1 MKKRYYGK
9 RMTLSLVC
17 VLILIVFLLWA
28 EFISGPSRV
37 HEVVQANRI
46 ANIEKQNENIKGISE
61 HIFDYVTYQGYD
73 SENLY
78 WYNAKSELITSRD
91 ISTLNY
97 AKAKRIAKKQ
107 FNIKCDSIQ
116 LGYGYNNPVYEI
128 RGSNK
133 VLLLDYDSFICVYER
148 EA

>member
-1 MKKRYYGK
+1 MKKKYYGK
-9 RMTLSLVC
+9 RMTLVLVC
-17 VLILIVFLLWA
+17 ILILIVFLLWA

-37 HEVVQANRI
+37 HEVVQASRI
-46 ANIEKQNENIKGISE
+46 ANIEKQNENIKGITE

-107 FNIKCDSIQ
+107 FSIKCDSIQ

-148 EA
+148 DA

>member
-9 RMTLSLVC
+9 RMTFGLVC
-17 VLILIVFLLWA
+17 VLILIVLLLWA
-28 EFISGPSRV
+28 EFVSGPSRV
-37 HEVVQANRI
+37 HEAVLASRI
-46 ANIEKQNENIKGISE
+46 ANIQKQNENIKGISE

-107 FNIKCDSIQ
+107 FGIKCDSIQ

-148 EA
+148 DA